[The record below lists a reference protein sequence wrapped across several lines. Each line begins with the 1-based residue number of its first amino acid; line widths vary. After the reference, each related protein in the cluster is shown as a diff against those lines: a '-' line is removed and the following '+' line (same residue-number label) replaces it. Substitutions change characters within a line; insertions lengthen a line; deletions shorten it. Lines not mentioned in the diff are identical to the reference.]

1 MFVTREELYRLV
13 SERPL
18 NKVAPELGLSA
29 TALAR
34 VCQSHNIPYPGSGY
48 WTKKAM
54 GLPVETVSLPPA
66 GEGGDRID
74 LAPRKASDRT
84 RKSPQRPKVLEQEK
98 LPAPIGDRLVHVNER
113 LTKPHSLI
121 FKWLQDH
128 EDRTRKAAQSRDP
141 WQMRLAPAPWT
152 TLDRRRHRILD
163 AIFKAV
169 EAGGGEITEGPKGLI
184 RATISGEKIDF
195 QVREKSR
202 QVKIPKDDKRSSY
215 LSMELVGTGSLVFAI
230 RTYLRGPYNEEW
242 REMER
247 RPLETQIPQIV
258 ERLFE
263 GAEILKAWQMER
275 DAEAERWRLER
286 EKRAEI
292 ERQRMLNEARKAELI
307 KLAERWE
314 TAQRLEIYLRK
325 LASTQPPMDAVVG
338 DKTVK
343 DWFEWADAVVA
354 ELNQQTGSAVSAFS
368 WVNSAR
374 ADG

>member
-1 MFVTREELYRLV
+1 MFITREELYRLV

-18 NKVAPELGLSA
+18 SKLAPELGLSA
-29 TALAR
+29 SALAR
-34 VCQSHNIPYPGSGY
+34 VCQTYSVPYPGSGY

-54 GLPVETVSLPPA
+54 GLPVQIAPLPRLGQD
-66 GEGGDRID
+66 GERID
-74 LAPRKASDRT
+74 LATSKAPALT
-84 RKSPQRPKVLEQEK
+84 RNSPQRPTDLDQKK
-98 LPAPIGDRLVHVNER
+98 LPAALSERVVHVNER

-121 FKWLQDH
+121 SKWLLDH

-141 WQMRLAPAPWT
+141 WQMRLAPVPRTA
-152 TLDRRRHRILD
+152 LDRRRHRILD

-230 RTYLRGPYNEEW
+230 RTYLRGPHNEEW
-242 REMER
+242 KETER
-247 RPLETQIPQIV
+247 RPLEAQIPQIV
-258 ERLFE
+258 NRLFE
-263 GAEILKAWQMER
+263 GAEILKAWRKER
-275 DAEAERWRLER
+275 DAEGERWRLER

-292 ERQRMLNEARKAELI
+292 ERQRLLDEARKTELM

-314 TAQRLEIYLRK
+314 AAQRLKSYLTN
-325 LASTQPPMDAVVG
+325 LASAQPPMDAVVG
-338 DKTVK
+338 DKTVR
-343 DWFEWADAVVA
+343 DWFDWADAVVA
-354 ELNQQTGSAVSAFS
+354 ELNEQAGSAVSAFS
-368 WVNSAR
+368 WVNSTR
-374 ADG
+374 ANS